1 MKTIAFLLG
10 LFSLNILYAQKI
22 NLQLKLKEG
31 ETYSQVQT
39 SKLIIDQT
47 INGQNVETEMTING
61 KTSYHVNELKG
72 SVYSMDISF
81 DSLSLEMKSAQGSVQ
96 FSSESENP
104 EIMGRV
110 LKALIHQPISAR
122 MTWHGKFLE
131 VRSNTIIEK
140 VVNQFQELN
149 EAQRTQIKQQLEQAW
164 GEEPFK
170 ASFEMLSAVY
180 PNENVKV
187 GDKWPISSQLKSTVL
202 LNVDAVYT
210 FTKSSGEGNAIHGDI
225 KLLPADSSVTAV
237 INGMPIVYN
246 LSGTISSDIVLDKQT
261 SWISKANLNQTIS
274 GTATIKDNEQV
285 PGGLVIPMTLKT
297 QTILS
302 EK

>member
-1 MKTIAFLLG
+1 MKTIAFILS
-10 LFSLNILYAQKI
+10 LFSLSIVHAQEI

-47 INGQNVETEMTING
+47 INGQNTETEMTIAG
-61 KTSYHVNELKG
+61 KTSYHVNTLKD

-81 DSLSLEMKSAQGSVQ
+81 DSLSLEMETPQGSIQ
-96 FSSESENP
+96 FSSESENS

-110 LKALIHQPISAR
+110 LKALTHQPISAR
-122 MTWHGKFLE
+122 MTWRGKFLE

-140 VVNQFQELN
+140 VVNQFQELG
-149 EAQRTQIKQQLEQAW
+149 EAQRMQIKQQLEQAW

-170 ASFEMLSAVY
+170 SSFEMLSAVY
-180 PNENVKV
+180 PNQNVKV
-187 GDKWPISSQLKSTVL
+187 GDTWPILSQLKSTVL
-202 LNVDAVYT
+202 LNVVAVYT

-225 KLLPADSSVTAV
+225 KLLPADSTVTAV
-237 INGMPIVYN
+237 INGLPIVYD
-246 LSGTISSDIVLDKQT
+246 LSGTMTSDIVLDKQT
-261 SWISKANLNQTIS
+261 SWISKASMSQTIS

-285 PGGLVIPMTLKT
+285 PGGLVIPMTMKT